1 MNAGR
6 CDMATVGAGRRG
18 VEVSMAPIASLKPYD
33 NNAKLHTRE
42 QIEAV
47 EASIREFGFRNP
59 VIAWHNEQGDAEI
72 VAGHART
79 AAARNLGMDE
89 VPCIFVDDLSD
100 AQRRA
105 LTLADNKTTMMT
117 GFDEDMLAYEL
128 DVLAEEFDMAELGFA
143 DEIGELSDVPGADD
157 DGVPDV
163 FECRASE
170 GEVWNLG
177 SRRVMCCCPSCRG
190 SRQGD

>member
-1 MNAGR
+1 MQGGEAWR
-6 CDMATVGAGRRG
+6 CPWRG
-18 VEVSMAPIASLKPYD
+18 IASLKPYD

-89 VPCIFVDDLSD
+89 VPCIFVDDLNN

-117 GFDEDMLAYEL
+117 GFDEEMSSAYEL
-128 DVLAEEFDMAELGFA
+128 DVLARSSTWPSSGSPTRLG
-143 DEIGELSDVPGADD
+143 SCPT
-157 DGVPDV
+157 
-163 FECRASE
+163 CRAQMTTGFPMSSSA
-170 GEVWNLG
+170 GPARARYGTWG
-177 SRRVMCCCPSCRG
+177 RAG
-190 SRQGD
+190 